1 MLITSLT
8 GYNNNTGASVKEKKK
23 KKEQNI
29 QLFYKRVSFPEGKIY
44 AFTICDKGDVELY
57 K

>member
-8 GYNNNTGASVKEKKK
+8 EYNNNTRASVTEKKY
-23 KKEQNI
+23 EQNI
-29 QLFYKRVSFPEGKIY
+29 QLFYKRVSFLEGKICT
-44 AFTICDKGDVELY
+44 FTICDKGDVELC

>member
-8 GYNNNTGASVKEKKK
+8 GYNNNTGASVKGKK

>member
-8 GYNNNTGASVKEKKK
+8 GYNNNTTASVKEKKN
-23 KKEQNI
+23 EQNV
-29 QLFYKRVSFPEGKIY
+29 QLFYKGISFPEGKICT
-44 AFTICDKGDVELY
+44 FTICDKGDVELY